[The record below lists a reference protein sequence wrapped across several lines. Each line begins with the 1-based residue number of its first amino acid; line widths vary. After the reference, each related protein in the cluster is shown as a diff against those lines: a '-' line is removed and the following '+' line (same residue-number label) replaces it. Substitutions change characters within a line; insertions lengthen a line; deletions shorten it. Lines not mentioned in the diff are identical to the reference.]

1 MANLSQLGNGLY
13 RGDVSLN
20 IVGRRRTWYLL
31 SAIFIVLSISTLGVQ
46 KLNLGIE
53 FKGGAEFSVPLAV
66 ANDASVTKARETV
79 IAAGEIPSTVT
90 VIGGNKV
97 RIQTPALSTE
107 ASNALSAALATSFAV
122 TEADIKVQLVGPT
135 WGAEVSKNAA
145 RALVVFLVLVAIFLS
160 MYFEWPMAVGALVA
174 LAHDVLITVG
184 VYALSGFEV
193 TPASVI
199 GFLTILGYSLYDTV
213 VVFDKVKENTK
224 DIYGGSRSTYSEAA
238 NLALNQTL
246 VRSINT
252 SIVALLPV
260 ASILVV
266 GVSLLGVG
274 TLNDLAL
281 ALFVGMLVGTYSSIF
296 VATPVLCH
304 IKERQPATIALAKR
318 VAARRKSRRQQAAER
333 APMAQV
339 PTAPLLQVRVLPL
352 PPPLPQLLPP
362 PPLRPSALSAPA
374 PRTPLGW

>member
-1 MANLSQLGNGLY
+1 MASLSQLGNGLY
-13 RGDVSLN
+13 RGEVSLN
-20 IVGRRRTWYLL
+20 IVGRRRTWYLI
-31 SAIFIVLSISTLGVQ
+31 SAILIVLSMSSLGVQ

-66 ANDASVTKARETV
+66 ADDSSVTKARETV
-79 IAAGEIPSTVT
+79 IAAGETPSSVT

-107 ASNALSAALATSFAV
+107 DSNALSAALATSFAV
-122 TEADIKVQLVGPT
+122 TESDIKVQLVGPT
-135 WGAEVSKNAA
+135 WGEEVSKNAA
-145 RALVVFLVLVAIFLS
+145 RALVVFLILVAIFLS
-160 MYFEWPMAVGALVA
+160 IYFEWPMAVGALVA

-184 VYALSGFEV
+184 IYALSGFEV

-224 DIYGGSRSTYSEAA
+224 DIYAGSRATYSEAA

-260 ASILVV
+260 LSILVV

-281 ALFVGMLVGTYSSIF
+281 ALFVGMLVGTYSSLF
-296 VATPVLCH
+296 VATPVLCQ
-304 IKERQPATIALAKR
+304 IKERQPASLALAKR
-318 VAARRKSRRQQAAER
+318 VAARRKGAVETQATKPVLASGISTVSAAGPRQQTVKKTRSRRSGQ
-333 APMAQV
+333 
-339 PTAPLLQVRVLPL
+339 
-352 PPPLPQLLPP
+352 
-362 PPLRPSALSAPA
+362 
-374 PRTPLGW
+374 

>member
-13 RGDVSLN
+13 RGDVSVN
-20 IVGRRRTWYLL
+20 IVGRRRTWYLISVL
-31 SAIFIVLSISTLGVQ
+31 LIVLSISTLGVK

-66 ANDASVTKARETV
+66 ANNESITKAREIV
-79 IAAGEIPSTVT
+79 IAAGETPSSVT

-97 RIQTPALSTE
+97 RIQTPALSTQ
-107 ASNALSAALATSFAV
+107 ASNALSADLAKSFAV
-122 TEADIKVQLVGPT
+122 PESDIKVQLVGPT
-135 WGAEVSKNAA
+135 WGAEVSQNAA
-145 RALVVFLVLVAIFLS
+145 RALLVFLVLVTIFLTI
-160 MYFEWPMAVGALVA
+160 YFEWPMAVGALVA
-174 LAHDVLITVG
+174 LGHDVLITVG

-281 ALFVGMLVGTYSSIF
+281 SLFVGMLVGTYSSIF

-304 IKERQPATIALAKR
+304 IKERQPATIALASR
-318 VAARRKSRRQQAAER
+318 VAARRKAGSDTQDVKPVMTSGVSTVSAAGPRQQ
-333 APMAQV
+333 
-339 PTAPLLQVRVLPL
+339 RVKKT
-352 PPPLPQLLPP
+352 
-362 PPLRPSALSAPA
+362 RSGRS
-374 PRTPLGW
+374 GH

>member
-1 MANLSQLGNGLY
+1 
-13 RGDVSLN
+13 
-20 IVGRRRTWYLL
+20 
-31 SAIFIVLSISTLGVQ
+31 VL
-46 KLNLGIE
+46 
-53 FKGGAEFSVPLAV
+53 
-66 ANDASVTKARETV
+66 
-79 IAAGEIPSTVT
+79 AAGETPSTVT
-90 VIGGNKV
+90 IIGGDTI

-107 ASNALSAALATSFAV
+107 ASNALSAALADSFAV
-122 TEADIKVQLVGPT
+122 EEANIKVQLVGPS
-135 WGAEVSKNAA
+135 WGDEVTQNAL
-145 RALVVFLVLVAIFLS
+145 RALLVFLVLVAIFLS
-160 MYFEWPMAVGALVA
+160 IYFEWQMAIAALAA

-184 VYALSGFEV
+184 IYALSGFEV

-224 DIYGGSRSTYSEAA
+224 GIHGGSRTTYSEAA

-260 ASILVV
+260 LSILVV

-296 VATPVLCH
+296 VATPFLCQM
-304 IKERQPATIALAKR
+304 KERAAENIALAKR
-318 VAARRKSRRQQAAER
+318 VQARRKGGDAANDVKPEISIGAPIVSSAGPRQQ
-333 APMAQV
+333 
-339 PTAPLLQVRVLPL
+339 RVKKT
-352 PPPLPQLLPP
+352 
-362 PPLRPSALSAPA
+362 RSGRS
-374 PRTPLGW
+374 GK

>member
-1 MANLSQLGNGLY
+1 MASLSQLGNSLY
-13 RGDVSLN
+13 RGDVSFN
-20 IVGRRRTWYLL
+20 IVGRRKAWYLV
-31 SAIFIVLSISTLGVQ
+31 SAILVVLSIATLGIRG
-46 KLNLGIE
+46 LNLGIE
-53 FKGGAEFSVPLAV
+53 FKGGAEFSVPLTV
-66 ANDASVTKARETV
+66 ANDASVSQARETV
-79 IAAGEIPSTVT
+79 LAAGETPSTVT
-90 VIGGNKV
+90 IVGGDTV

-107 ASNALSAALATSFAV
+107 ASNALSAALAESFAV
-122 TEADIKVQLVGPT
+122 DEASIKVQLVGPS
-135 WGAEVSKNAA
+135 WGDEVTQNAI
-145 RALVVFLVLVAIFLS
+145 RALIVFLILVSIFLS
-160 MYFEWPMAVGALVA
+160 VYFEWPMAVAALVA

-184 VYALSGFEV
+184 IYALSGFEV

-224 DIYGGSRSTYSEAA
+224 GIHGGSRLTYSEAA

-260 ASILVV
+260 LSILVV

-296 VATPVLCH
+296 VATPILCQ
-304 IKERQPATIALAKR
+304 IKERSQENIALAKR
-318 VAARRKSRRQQAAER
+318 VNARRKNGESGDDLKHVVSVGAPIVASAGPRQQRVKKTRSRR
-333 APMAQV
+333 
-339 PTAPLLQVRVLPL
+339 
-352 PPPLPQLLPP
+352 
-362 PPLRPSALSAPA
+362 S
-374 PRTPLGW
+374 GK

>member
-1 MANLSQLGNGLY
+1 MASLSQLGNSLY
-13 RGDVSLN
+13 RGEVSLN
-20 IVGRRRTWYLL
+20 IVGRRRAWYLI
-31 SAIFIVLSISTLGVQ
+31 SAILIALSISTLGVQ

-66 ANDASVTKARETV
+66 ADDSSVTKARETV
-79 IAAGEIPSTVT
+79 IAAGETPSSVT

-107 ASNALSAALATSFAV
+107 DSNALSAALATSFAV

-135 WGAEVSKNAA
+135 WGEEVSKNAA
-145 RALVVFLVLVAIFLS
+145 RALVVFLVLVTVFLS
-160 MYFEWPMAVGALVA
+160 IYFEWPMAVGALVA

-184 VYALSGFEV
+184 IYALSGFEV

-199 GFLTILGYSLYDTV
+199 GFLTILGFSLYDTV

-224 DIYGGSRSTYSEAA
+224 DIYGGSRATYSEAA

-260 ASILVV
+260 LSILVV

-274 TLNDLAL
+274 TLNDLSL
-281 ALFVGMLVGTYSSIF
+281 ALFVGMLVGTYSSLF
-296 VATPVLCH
+296 VATPVLCQ
-304 IKERQPATIALAKR
+304 IKERQPASIALAKR
-318 VAARRKSRRQQAAER
+318 VAARRKGAVDTQVAKPVLASGISTVSVAGPRQQTVKKTRSRR
-333 APMAQV
+333 
-339 PTAPLLQVRVLPL
+339 
-352 PPPLPQLLPP
+352 
-362 PPLRPSALSAPA
+362 
-374 PRTPLGW
+374 LGR

>member
-1 MANLSQLGNGLY
+1 MASLSQLGNGLY
-13 RGDVSLN
+13 RGEVSLN
-20 IVGRRRTWYLL
+20 IVGRRRTWYLI
-31 SAIFIVLSISTLGVQ
+31 SAILIVLSISTLGVQ

-66 ANDASVTKARETV
+66 ADDSSVTKARETV
-79 IAAGEIPSTVT
+79 IAAGETPSSVT

-107 ASNALSAALATSFAV
+107 DSNALSAALATSFAV
-122 TEADIKVQLVGPT
+122 TESDIKVQLVGPT
-135 WGAEVSKNAA
+135 WGEEVSKNAA
-145 RALVVFLVLVAIFLS
+145 RALVVFLVLVTIFLS
-160 MYFEWPMAVGALVA
+160 IYFEWPMAVGALVA

-184 VYALSGFEV
+184 IYALSGFEV

-224 DIYGGSRSTYSEAA
+224 DIYGGSRATYSEAA

-260 ASILVV
+260 LSILVV

-281 ALFVGMLVGTYSSIF
+281 ALFVGMLVGTYSSLF
-296 VATPVLCH
+296 VATPVLCQ
-304 IKERQPATIALAKR
+304 IKERQPASLALAKR
-318 VAARRKSRRQQAAER
+318 VAARRKGAVETQAVKPVLASGISTVSAAGTRQQTVKKTRSRR
-333 APMAQV
+333 
-339 PTAPLLQVRVLPL
+339 
-352 PPPLPQLLPP
+352 
-362 PPLRPSALSAPA
+362 S
-374 PRTPLGW
+374 GH